1 MYGSDEGQEW
11 LWMKNDNETLTSGTG
26 SIVIESKDNS
36 SVLTIKEVKDEDK
49 GEYKCVLK
57 NVHGENSE
65 KVNLRVKS
73 ALAALWPFLGIVAE
87 VVILCV
93 IILGYETRCGKKKQT
108 EEEDIDAAQNLLV
121 FFSRS

>member
-1 MYGSDEGQEW
+1 
-11 LWMKNDNETLTSGTG
+11 MKNDNETLTSGTG

-49 GEYKCVLK
+49 GEYICMLK

-93 IILGYETRCGKKKQT
+93 IILGYETRCGKKKQA

-121 FFSRS
+121 FFFIFN